1 MMTLPDYYVVRT
13 SWVIGDGKNFVRT
26 MESLAAGG
34 VSPRVVNDQ
43 FGRLTFAADLAAGI
57 AHLLAVRPAVGT
69 YNLTNDGPVTSWFEI
84 ARDVFALSG
93 RDPAD
98 VAPQSTAEFG
108 AGKVVAPR
116 PVHSGLGL
124 DKIKSVGF
132 VPRDAG
138 GALREYLGE

>member
-1 MMTLPDYYVVRT
+1 
-13 SWVIGDGKNFVRT
+13 
-26 MESLAAGG
+26 MESLAARG

-57 AHLLAVRPAVGT
+57 AHLLAARPAVGT

-132 VPRDAG
+132 VPRDAD